1 MLGTKPFE
9 ETQER
14 GDLRDM
20 VAALLA
26 RELPPD
32 RALALDR
39 EGLFA
44 ADAWTALG
52 KAGLL
57 GLGGDESAGGTGGTV
72 GDAVAVTEEIARVL
86 PGLAVDYVTC
96 GMAMRMLGDGTGTV
110 GSPATAAWLPAI
122 ASGEMICSFGMSEPD
137 VGTDLLNLRTS
148 ARVEDG
154 RWVVKGQKL
163 WISLAHKA
171 EVAFVL
177 CRTDPPEAGRR
188 SRGLS
193 VIAVPLDQPGVTV
206 NRVHLA
212 GMRAAGTCE
221 IYFDD
226 ATAPL
231 DHLVGER
238 GRGLALLAQT
248 LDVERVLAAGISLGI
263 GRAALDLHLAHL
275 REREAFGG
283 PIGRFQA
290 LQHAAADSLADLS
303 ASRALV
309 ATSVRAIEDGR
320 PATALTAMAKLV
332 AGESTARIVD
342 RGMRAMAA
350 HGLAEESAMQMY
362 FRDARLQLFSPVS
375 NDMIRNILGESLGLP
390 RSY

>member
-1 MLGTKPFE
+1 MLDTRPFE
-9 ETQER
+9 ETPER
-14 GDLRDM
+14 GDLRDL
-20 VAALLA
+20 VASLLA

-32 RALALDR
+32 RALAMDR
-39 EGLFA
+39 EGRFA
-44 ADAWTALG
+44 SGAWAALG
-52 KAGLL
+52 EAGLL
-57 GLGGDESAGGTGGTV
+57 GLGGDESDGGTGGTV

-86 PGLAVDYVTC
+86 PSLSVDYVTC
-96 GMAMRMLGDGTGTV
+96 GMAMRMLGDGAG
-110 GSPATAAWLPAI
+110 AAARAWAPEI
-122 ASGEMICSFGMSEPD
+122 ASGKMLCSFGMSEPD

-154 RWVVKGQKL
+154 RWVLRGQKL
-163 WISLAHKA
+163 WISLAQEA
-171 EVAFVL
+171 EIAFVL
-177 CRTDPPEAGRR
+177 CRTDPPDGKRR

-193 VIAVPLDQPGVTV
+193 VIAVRLDQPGVTV
-206 NRVHLA
+206 RRVHLA

-238 GRGLALLAQT
+238 GRGMALLART
-248 LDVERVLAAGISLGI
+248 LDVERVMAAGISLGI

-283 PIGRFQA
+283 AIGRFQA
-290 LQHAAADSLADLS
+290 LQHAAADSIADLS

-309 ATSVRAIEDGR
+309 NTAVRSIEDGR
-320 PATALTAMAKLV
+320 PSTALTGMAKLV
-332 AGESTARIVD
+332 AAESTARIVD

-350 HGLAEESAMQMY
+350 QGLAEEYAMQMY

>member
-1 MLGTKPFE
+1 VFGTRPFE
-9 ETQER
+9 EPRER
-14 GDLRDM
+14 GDLREL
-20 VAALLA
+20 VESLLA

-39 EGLFA
+39 DGLFA
-44 ADAWTALG
+44 SGAWSALG

-57 GLGGDESAGGTGGTV
+57 GLGGDEPEGGTGGTV
-72 GDAVAVTEEIARVL
+72 GDAVAVVEEIARVL
-86 PGLAVDYVTC
+86 PSLAVDYVTC
-96 GMAMRMLGDGTGTV
+96 GMAMRMLGDAK
-110 GSPATAAWLPAI
+110 GSAADAWLPEI
-122 ASGEMICSFGMSEPD
+122 AAGTMLCSFGMSEPD

-154 RWVVKGQKL
+154 RWVLRGQKL
-163 WISLAHKA
+163 WISLAQEA

-177 CRTDPPEAGRR
+177 CRTDPPPEGRR
-188 SRGLS
+188 ARGLS
-193 VIAVPLDQPGVTV
+193 VIAVPLGQPGVTV
-206 NRVHLA
+206 RRVHLA

-221 IYFDD
+221 IFFDD

-231 DHLVGER
+231 ENLVGER
-238 GRGLALLAQT
+238 GRGMALLGRT
-248 LDVERVLAAGISLGI
+248 LDVERVLAAGLSLGI
-263 GRAALDLHLAHL
+263 GRAALDLHLTHL
-275 REREAFGG
+275 RERTAFGG
-283 PIGRFQA
+283 AIGRFQA

-309 ATSVRAIEDGR
+309 NTAVRSLEDGV
-320 PATALTAMAKLV
+320 PSTALTAMAKLT
-332 AGESTARIVD
+332 AAESTARIVD

>member
-1 MLGTKPFE
+1 MLGTRPFE
-9 ETQER
+9 EPPER

-20 VAALLA
+20 VGSLLA

-39 EGLFA
+39 AGLFA
-44 ADAWTALG
+44 AEAWAALG
-52 KAGLL
+52 AAGLL
-57 GLGGDESAGGTGGTV
+57 GLGGAESAGGTGGTA

-96 GMAMRMLGDGTGTV
+96 GMAMRMLGHDGG
-110 GSPATAAWLPAI
+110 AAAAARGWLPRI

-154 RWVVKGQKL
+154 RWVLRGQKL

-171 EVAFVL
+171 GIVFVL
-177 CRTDPPEAGRR
+177 CRTDPPEEKRR

-193 VIAVPLDQPGVTV
+193 VLAVPLDQPGVTV

-226 ATAPL
+226 AVAPL

-238 GRGLALLAQT
+238 GRGMALLAQT

-309 ATSVRAIEDGR
+309 NTAVRAIEDGR

>member
-9 ETQER
+9 EGAER
-14 GDLRDM
+14 GDLRAM
-20 VAALLA
+20 IGSLLA
-26 RELPPD
+26 RELPRD

-39 EGLFA
+39 EGRFPA
-44 ADAWTALG
+44 GAWSALG
-52 KAGLL
+52 AAGLL
-57 GLGGDESAGGTGGTV
+57 GLGGDEAAGGTGGTV
-72 GDAVAVTEEIARVL
+72 GDALAAVEEIARVL
-86 PGLAVDYVTC
+86 PSLAVDYVVC
-96 GMAMRMLGDGTGTV
+96 GMAMRMLADAA
-110 GSPATAAWLPAI
+110 GSAASAWLPGI
-122 ASGEMICSFGMSEPD
+122 ASGARICSFGMSEPD

-154 RWVVKGQKL
+154 RWVLRGQKL
-163 WISLAHKA
+163 WISLAHEA
-171 EVAFVL
+171 DIAFVV
-177 CRTDPPEAGRR
+177 CRTDPPEEGRR
-188 SRGLS
+188 AGGLS
-193 VIAVPLDQPGVTV
+193 VVAVPLDQPGVTV
-206 NRVHLA
+206 RRVPLA

-221 IYFDD
+221 IYFED

-231 DHLVGER
+231 ENLVGER
-238 GRGLALLAQT
+238 GRAMSLLGRT
-248 LDVERVLAAGISLGI
+248 LDIERVLAAGLSLGI
-263 GRAALDLHLAHL
+263 GRAALDLHLSHL

-290 LQHAAADSLADLS
+290 LQHAAADSVADLS

-309 ATSVRAIEDGR
+309 NTAVRAIEDGR
-320 PATALTAMAKLV
+320 ASAALTGAAKLV
-332 AGESTARIVD
+332 AAESTARIVD

-350 HGLAEESAMQMY
+350 QGLAEESAMQMY

>member
-1 MLGTKPFE
+1 MLSTRPFE
-9 ETQER
+9 ESAER
-14 GDLRDM
+14 GDLRDL
-20 VAALLA
+20 VESLLA

-32 RALALDR
+32 RALAVDR
-39 EGLFA
+39 DGLFA
-44 ADAWTALG
+44 SGAWSALG
-52 KAGLL
+52 DAGLL
-57 GLGGDESAGGTGGTV
+57 GLGGDEQAGGTGGTA

-96 GMAMRMLGDGTGTV
+96 GMAMRMLGDDGGT
-110 GSPATAAWLPAI
+110 AAAWLPDI
-122 ASGEMICSFGMSEPD
+122 ASGKMICSFGMSEPD

-154 RWVVKGQKL
+154 RWVLRGQKL

-171 EVAFVL
+171 EIAFVL
-177 CRTDPPEAGRR
+177 CRTDPPEEGRR

-193 VIAVPLDQPGVTV
+193 VIAVPLDRPGVTV
-206 NRVHLA
+206 RRVHLA

-231 DHLVGER
+231 ENLVGER
-238 GRGLALLAQT
+238 GRGMSLLGRT

-263 GRAALDLHLAHL
+263 GRAALDLHLTHL

-283 PIGRFQA
+283 AIGRFQA
-290 LQHAAADSLADLS
+290 LQHAAADSIADLS

-309 ATSVRAIEDGR
+309 GTAVRSIEDGR
-320 PATALTAMAKLV
+320 PSTALTAMAKLV
-332 AGESTARIVD
+332 AAESTARIVD

-350 HGLAEESAMQMY
+350 QGLAEESAMQMY

>member
-1 MLGTKPFE
+1 MLGTRPFE
-9 ETQER
+9 ETRER

-20 VAALLA
+20 VGSLLA
-26 RELPPD
+26 RELPAD

-52 KAGLL
+52 RAGLL
-57 GLGGDESAGGTGGTV
+57 GLGGDEAAGGTGGTV

-96 GMAMRMLGDGTGTV
+96 GMAMRMLGDGTGT
-110 GSPATAAWLPAI
+110 AAAAWLPDI
-122 ASGEMICSFGMSEPD
+122 ASGEKICSFGMSEPD

-154 RWVVKGQKL
+154 RWVLRGQKL

-171 EVAFVL
+171 EIAFVL
-177 CRTDPPEAGRR
+177 CRTDPPEEGRR

-226 ATAPL
+226 AVAPL

-238 GRGLALLAQT
+238 GRGMALLAQT

-263 GRAALDLHLAHL
+263 GRAALDLHVTHL

-290 LQHAAADSLADLS
+290 LQHAAADSIADLS

-309 ATSVRAIEDGR
+309 NTAVRTMEEGG

>member
-1 MLGTKPFE
+1 MLSTKPFE
-9 ETQER
+9 EATER
-14 GDLRDM
+14 GDLRSM
-20 VAALLA
+20 VESLLA
-26 RELPPD
+26 RELPRD
-32 RALALDR
+32 RALAMDR
-39 EGLFA
+39 EGTFP

-52 KAGLL
+52 GAGLL
-57 GLGGDESAGGTGGTV
+57 GLGGDEADGGSGGTV
-72 GDAVAVTEEIARVL
+72 GDALAVVEEISRVL
-86 PGLAVDYVTC
+86 PGLAVDYVLC
-96 GMAMRMLGDGTGTV
+96 GMAMRMLADVTGTAV
-110 GSPATAAWLPAI
+110 RAWLPEI
-122 ASGEMICSFGMSEPD
+122 ASGAMICSFGMSEPD

-154 RWVVKGQKL
+154 RWVVRGQKL

-171 EVAFVL
+171 RAAFVV
-177 CRTDPPEAGRR
+177 CRTDPPEEGGRA
-188 SRGLS
+188 RGLS

-206 NRVHLA
+206 RRVPLA

-231 DHLVGER
+231 ENLVGER
-238 GRGLALLAQT
+238 GRALSLLGRT

-263 GRAALDLHLAHL
+263 GRAALDLHLSHL

-309 ATSVRAIEDGR
+309 DTAVRSIEAGR
-320 PATALTAMAKLV
+320 PSTALTGMAKLV
-332 AGESTARIVD
+332 AAESAARIVD

-350 HGLAEESAMQMY
+350 QGLAEESAMQMY